1 MNIKHVGILNAYDAR
16 NRGDRA
22 IVEAQLGWI
31 ERTMPGASVTI
42 FSPHHEFNRSIFG
55 ESSSM
60 EPLFSVPKTSGALG
74 RLLRPPLDLLLHVVG
89 ARKDDRAKAFQACEA
104 YFVCGGGYL
113 YSSTAPVLSRQLW
126 LHAANIL
133 AALRTGK
140 PVLSFPQSWGP
151 LRKSTDRWI
160 CHKLAA
166 ALPVIVTRGRQSDD
180 LLSSWGFGE
189 KIVSLPD
196 VVVAAADLIPEVK
209 TWRFSPRNKG
219 SLGIAP
225 IDWNFARKVDED
237 GLAGYIAK
245 LVEISRSWC
254 EAPGRSVTVFP
265 QVEVEGSD
273 DDGIIARRL
282 VDALTE
288 AGIKASFAEGLEW
301 DDYWNRIAAQ
311 EVFIGCRMHS
321 CIFALV
327 CGVPT
332 IGLGY
337 QPKFAELFEQLGWA
351 ERTYLID
358 RFIPSDVSQ
367 QLQLLANEEERNE
380 VAKTIDSAGAKVV
393 AALDKAWR
401 ETLQNRFHSGSSR
414 LP

>member
-1 MNIKHVGILNAYDAR
+1 
-16 NRGDRA
+16 
-22 IVEAQLGWI
+22 
-31 ERTMPGASVTI
+31 
-42 FSPHHEFNRSIFG
+42 
-55 ESSSM
+55 
-60 EPLFSVPKTSGALG
+60 
-74 RLLRPPLDLLLHVVG
+74 
-89 ARKDDRAKAFQACEA
+89 
-104 YFVCGGGYL
+104 
-113 YSSTAPVLSRQLW
+113 
-126 LHAANIL
+126 
-133 AALRTGK
+133 
-140 PVLSFPQSWGP
+140 
-151 LRKSTDRWI
+151 
-160 CHKLAA
+160 
-166 ALPVIVTRGRQSDD
+166 
-180 LLSSWGFGE
+180 
-189 KIVSLPD
+189 
-196 VVVAAADLIPEVK
+196 
-209 TWRFSPRNKG
+209 
-219 SLGIAP
+219 
-225 IDWNFARKVDED
+225 
-237 GLAGYIAK
+237 
-245 LVEISRSWC
+245 
-254 EAPGRSVTVFP
+254 VTVFP